1 MVLNFLRSN
10 STPISIDF
18 GYAELKVLQIAAG
31 DPGQIMSAATATI
44 PDDARRDPV
53 LRQQFVSDALP
64 RLLRDGRFKGKTAI
78 CSIPAWQTVCQ
89 HLQVTR
95 SDKGDIADSVMNE
108 LQMRTGCDPS
118 QVVVR
123 HEQVCDIVRDGKPL
137 TEVICFAVAREYVMK
152 QVELLER
159 CKLVVAGLHSEP
171 IAVVHAC
178 ADLGPADGDNRITS
192 LMLDFGCNGTKV
204 MISHGA
210 SLRFA
215 KSIPVGGR
223 HFDQEIAEVMECD
236 TECAHMHR
244 LTAFGGSSGGAS
256 SLMGG
261 GPATLVAPALD
272 EDDTG
277 EIVDPVAQMRGVL
290 DRMADQ
296 LVEEVGMCT
305 RYHLDLF
312 PDRPVDRVVMVGGE
326 SRDLAFCEHVAQALG
341 VPAFVGDP
349 LARLALAEECT
360 LIGLEDTTQQP
371 GWVVPYGLCSCPTDL

>member
-31 DPGQIMSAATATI
+31 DPGQVMSAATASI
-44 PDDARRDPV
+44 PDEARRDPV
-53 LRQQFVSDALP
+53 LRQQFVSEALP
-64 RLLRDGRFKGKTAI
+64 QLLRDGRFKGKTAI

-159 CKLVVAGLHSEP
+159 CKLVVAGLLSEP
-171 IAVVHAC
+171 LAVVHAC
-178 ADLGPADGDNRITS
+178 ADLGPEDRDHRITS
-192 LMLDFGCNGTKV
+192 LILDFGSNGTKV

-223 HFDQEIAEVMECD
+223 HFDLEIAEALDCD
-236 TECAHMHR
+236 AECAHMHR
-244 LTAFGGSSGGAS
+244 MTALCGSTQPVP
-256 SLMGG
+256 SLLGST
-261 GPATLVAPALD
+261 GPATLAASPSAD
-272 EDDTG
+272 G
-277 EIVDPVAQMRGVL
+277 EEVVDPVMQMRGVMS
-290 DRMADQ
+290 RMAEQ
-296 LVEEVGMCT
+296 LVEEVGMCM

-312 PDRPVDRVVMVGGE
+312 PDRPVDRVIMVGGE
-326 SRDLAFCEHVAQALG
+326 SRNVAFCEEVAEALG

-349 LARLALAEECT
+349 LTRLSLAEECT
-360 LIGLEDTTQQP
+360 LIGLEDTGEQP